1 VRKATTEHDAVVITG
16 MGIITSI
23 GCDRES
29 VWQAVREGRSNMR
42 FLHGVLGIPDGTLIG
57 AEVDDVVLS
66 RPNELKAIALNRVA
80 ANEAWDDCGLELGD
94 FEPHRVA
101 CAVAGHMGD
110 TGMIEMRYGMAR
122 GEAARTASC
131 WQQWLPNTACSI
143 IANELGLYG
152 PRLSHSVACASGLWE
167 VLSAANAIRDGQCD
181 VALAGSAEAIHP
193 LFAAGFDAMRVLAH
207 DEEPN
212 RACRPFDA
220 ERKGFVMGEGAAA
233 FVLER
238 RSHAAARGAKIYA
251 EIVAAKAAAE
261 AHHVTGLD
269 ADSTALVYA
278 IQRAIERADLTPRD
292 IGYINAHGTGTQ
304 QNDVAETRGIRR
316 ALGPAADE
324 VFISANKSMLG
335 HLVNAAGSVELA
347 LTALALRDEFAPP
360 TLNLIHPD
368 PECDLDYTP
377 QVGREHA
384 SEHALKLSVAF
395 GGHLVAIIVRR
406 GNQPSRRSR
415 QGAPGQRQAA

>member
-1 VRKATTEHDAVVITG
+1 VRKAATSHDAVVITG
-16 MGIITSI
+16 MGMITSV
-23 GCDRES
+23 GRDRES

-42 FLHGVLGIPDGTLIG
+42 FLHGVLGIPDGRLIG
-57 AEVDDVVLS
+57 AEVDDLELG
-66 RPNELKAIALNRVA
+66 RPNELKSIALNRVA
-80 ANEAWDDCGLELGD
+80 AQEAWNDCGLEVGD

-110 TGMIEMRYGMAR
+110 TGMIEMRYQVLEGKAKR
-122 GEAARTASC
+122 AASC
-131 WQQWLPNTACSI
+131 WQQWMPNTACSI
-143 IANELGLYG
+143 VANELGLYG

-167 VLSAANAIRDGQCD
+167 ILSAANAIRDDQCD
-181 VALAGSAEAIHP
+181 LALAGSAEAIHP

-238 RSHAAARGAKIYA
+238 RSHAEARGAKIYA

-269 ADSTALVYA
+269 ADSNALVYA
-278 IQRAIERADLTPRD
+278 IQCALQRSELTPGD

-316 ALGPAADE
+316 ALGPAADD
-324 VFISANKSMLG
+324 VFVSANKSMLG

-347 LTALALRDEFAPP
+347 ITALALRDEFAPP
-360 TLNLIHPD
+360 TLNLVNPD

-377 QVGREHA
+377 HVGREHT

-395 GGHLVAIIVRR
+395 GGHLVAIILRR
-406 GNQPSRRSR
+406 GNQPSQRESR
-415 QGAPGQRQAA
+415 KPARWAA